1 MDNTTT
7 SFFGDNTIVY
17 KLTVYSN
24 QVDVTNSYDYGTLKV
39 LSGVQ
44 DPVDFTTIY
53 VSPDNDKV
61 PLPTLLKRL

>member
-17 KLTVYSN
+17 NLTVYSN
-24 QVDVTNSYDYGTLKV
+24 QVNVADKYDYKTLKV

-53 VSPDNDKV
+53 VSPENDKV

>member
-24 QVDVTNSYDYGTLKV
+24 QVDVTDNYDYGALKV

-44 DPVDFTTIY
+44 DPADFTTIY
-53 VSPDNDKV
+53 VSPDNDRA